1 MAKFSLCRENIAKKH
16 KKRRKN
22 IMILFGS
29 AATAARNLR
38 GEEYFNK
45 MIGEV
50 ANRTKEAEKKIG
62 LENDNQLKKVN
73 SILERVTE
81 FEGMDAYEAE
91 QLGLIYNNLAPDDIS
106 HPISAKMVKA
116 FLEQTVKVQKP
127 EAYEKILRY
136 YDFKNPLSD
145 KQMKKLGIFVENIWN
160 QYRTVEYCYKY
171 SKSFY
176 EFVNKYASK
185 VDAEGMNNIEKIK
198 WLRLW
203 IFIIKDQ
210 GFFWNDIRE
219 DERIDVNGRQKFDR
233 EVYLFPDTMLYLELY
248 VSEMPEA
255 SLNVEMLKKLISL
268 YPEDVQKKIYTWAEM
283 VGDTSNTNI
292 LRAGEV
298 RMLVKR
304 TLFPITWM
312 SSISLFCMNNYMK
325 DNNPKY
331 LESAVNAYKD
341 GGIENLA
348 IIKRKGTD
356 PFDNFKI
363 KSFKCYELYST
374 EEDEIEKVLVVNCQ
388 NELRMYVEVYKW
400 LLEHPEFKFGPEDKN
415 LSEYGIENLLDEEP
429 ELNSDWFLQMGLV
442 DSEEDI
448 NWELFDRIVNRN
460 DKAMDQYLKGEI
472 SAEEFYE
479 DLGFSTD
486 MQAKAC
492 CNKKAKLIPAEAA
505 KMAAALKRIKMFGIA
520 QAIKSDLIYLEIFK
534 YMLSE
539 KPENL
544 PKNMVNLY
552 GKVFK

>member
-1 MAKFSLCRENIAKKH
+1 MEL
-16 KKRRKN
+16 
-22 IMILFGS
+22 LFGS

-62 LENDNQLKKVN
+62 LENDNQLKKLN

-136 YDFKNPLSD
+136 YDFKNPLPD

-255 SLNVEMLKKLISL
+255 SLNVEMLKRLIGL

-363 KSFKCYELYST
+363 KSFKCYEMYST
-374 EEDEIEKVLVVNCQ
+374 VEDGIEKVLVVNCQ

-400 LLEHPEFKFGPEDKN
+400 LLEHPEFKFGPEDKT

-429 ELNSDWFLQMGLV
+429 ELNSEWFLQMGLV

-448 NWELFDRIVNRN
+448 NWELFDRIVNGN
-460 DKAMDQYLKGEI
+460 DEIMSQYLKGEI
-472 SAEEFYE
+472 SPEELY
-479 DLGFSTD
+479 DVLGFSTD
-486 MQAKAC
+486 MQAKVC
-492 CNKKAKLIPAEAA
+492 SNKKAKLIPAEAA
-505 KMAAALKRIKMFGIA
+505 KMAAALKRIKMFGTA

-552 GKVFK
+552 GKIFK

>member
-1 MAKFSLCRENIAKKH
+1 MEL
-16 KKRRKN
+16 
-22 IMILFGS
+22 LFGS

-50 ANRTKEAEKKIG
+50 ANRTKVAEKKIG
-62 LENDNQLKKVN
+62 LENDNQLKKLN

-136 YDFKNPLSD
+136 YDFKNPLPD

-363 KSFKCYELYST
+363 KYFKCYELYST

-400 LLEHPEFKFGPEDKN
+400 LLEHSEFKFGPKDKT

-448 NWELFDRIVNRN
+448 NWELFDRIVNGY
-460 DKAMDQYLKGEI
+460 DEIMSQYLKGEI
-472 SAEEFYE
+472 SPEELY
-479 DLGFSTD
+479 DVLGFSTD
-486 MQAKAC
+486 MQAKVC

-505 KMAAALKRIKMFGIA
+505 KMAAALKRIKMFGTA

-552 GKVFK
+552 GKIFK

>member
-1 MAKFSLCRENIAKKH
+1 MEL
-16 KKRRKN
+16 
-22 IMILFGS
+22 LFGS

-50 ANRTKEAEKKIG
+50 ANRTKVAEKKIG
-62 LENDNQLKKVN
+62 LENDNQLKKLN

-81 FEGMDAYEAE
+81 FEEMDAYEAE

-136 YDFKNPLSD
+136 YDFKNPLPD

-268 YPEDVQKKIYTWAEM
+268 YPEDVQKKF
-283 VGDTSNTNI
+283 I
-292 LRAGEV
+292 LG
-298 RMLVKR
+298 L
-304 TLFPITWM
+304 
-312 SSISLFCMNNYMK
+312 
-325 DNNPKY
+325 
-331 LESAVNAYKD
+331 
-341 GGIENLA
+341 
-348 IIKRKGTD
+348 
-356 PFDNFKI
+356 
-363 KSFKCYELYST
+363 
-374 EEDEIEKVLVVNCQ
+374 
-388 NELRMYVEVYKW
+388 KW
-400 LLEHPEFKFGPEDKN
+400 
-415 LSEYGIENLLDEEP
+415 
-429 ELNSDWFLQMGLV
+429 
-442 DSEEDI
+442 
-448 NWELFDRIVNRN
+448 
-460 DKAMDQYLKGEI
+460 
-472 SAEEFYE
+472 
-479 DLGFSTD
+479 
-486 MQAKAC
+486 
-492 CNKKAKLIPAEAA
+492 
-505 KMAAALKRIKMFGIA
+505 
-520 QAIKSDLIYLEIFK
+520 
-534 YMLSE
+534 
-539 KPENL
+539 
-544 PKNMVNLY
+544 
-552 GKVFK
+552 